1 MSVEHALWEHRAR
14 RWLNEATL
22 QVGTSLVVFAVVALV
37 STSQLYVN
45 WVAAGVDVTY
55 SALLAVRSADW
66 LTWSLAV
73 PLVVV
78 VDRSMRRRGR
88 PWPQAFLLHGLT
100 ATGWFAFQNLVPVSL
115 RPLADPASA
124 DMSFVVAYLSRGLP
138 RLPTALVVYSFIL
151 GVVWMLRDFVRR
163 QELAR
168 DLYDAQ
174 LRALRAQIQPH
185 FLFNTLHTVGALVRV
200 GDRQRAIETLVA
212 LSELLRR
219 TLSHSQDDEVPL
231 GDELEFLDVYLA
243 IQKARFGDNLL
254 VSIEVAPP
262 AREARVPQLVLQ
274 PLVENAIRHG
284 LDLEE
289 ERGTIRIDIGVED
302 QRWLHVR
309 VEDDGGKLGDAYEGP
324 EDEGGGIGLSNLRER
339 LTRLYGADHTLE
351 LGVTEHG
358 TTAVTITMP
367 MRGVG
372 HDG

>member
-1 MSVEHALWEHRAR
+1 M
-14 RWLNEATL
+14 
-22 QVGTSLVVFAVVALV
+22 VVLAVVALV

-45 WVAAGVDVTY
+45 WVSAGVDVRY

-73 PLVVV
+73 PLVVG
-78 VDRSMRRRGR
+78 VDRSMMRHGR
-88 PWPQAFLLHGLT
+88 PWHWAILVHALT
-100 ATGWFAFQNLVPVSL
+100 ATVWFAFQNLVPVIVG
-115 RPLADPASA
+115 PMADPPTA
-124 DMSFVVAYLSRGLP
+124 DMSFAVAYLSRGVP

-185 FLFNTLHTVGALVRV
+185 FLFNTLHTVGALVRA
-200 GDRQRAIETLVA
+200 GDRSRAIETLVA

-219 TLSHSQDDEVPL
+219 SLGHAQNDEVPL
-231 GDELEFLDVYLA
+231 VDELEFLDVYLA
-243 IQKARFGDNLL
+243 IQKARFGDNLQ
-254 VSIEVAPP
+254 VSIEVAPT
-262 AREARVPQLVLQ
+262 ARDARVPQLILQ

-289 ERGTIRIDIGVED
+289 ERGNIRVAIDVED
-302 QRWLHVR
+302 RRLHLR
-309 VEDDGGKLGDAYEGP
+309 VEDDGGKLGGVYQGP

-339 LTRLYGADHTLE
+339 LTRLYGADYALD
-351 LGVTEHG
+351 LGVTEQG

-367 MRGVG
+367 LKGG
-372 HDG
+372 EDGG